1 MASLQVAVMLILDL
15 IVLRSC
21 YLLLGGSEDA
31 LMELPFTKLFLSPT
45 CWLIADFFMASYSH
59 TGAVYGLGSCFH
71 ICCWF
76 PLHVTVSHE
85 QYTYIVLWLLNSAT
99 MSSEH
104 GGARKERDDV
114 RHPCAAAVREGLG
127 YRRQSRRIISGVLT
141 HACHC
146 MISWPFF
153 MICFQSDLYKKKM
166 FPIRFFVPFFMYARD
181 PFLSWADEW
190 MICFSF
196 WLLPQNPIPSETKD
210 KSGGA
215 FSPMWRRRTPP
226 CDERNNLSRI
236 KVLVVAVSDTVMT
249 E

>member
-153 MICFQSDLYKKKM
+153 MICFQSDLSFLFLFM
-166 FPIRFFVPFFMYARD
+166 QEILSFPDYSPTLCY
-181 PFLSWADEW
+181 LYTCEW

-196 WLLPQNPIPSETKD
+196 WLLP
-210 KSGGA
+210 
-215 FSPMWRRRTPP
+215 
-226 CDERNNLSRI
+226 
-236 KVLVVAVSDTVMT
+236 
-249 E
+249 